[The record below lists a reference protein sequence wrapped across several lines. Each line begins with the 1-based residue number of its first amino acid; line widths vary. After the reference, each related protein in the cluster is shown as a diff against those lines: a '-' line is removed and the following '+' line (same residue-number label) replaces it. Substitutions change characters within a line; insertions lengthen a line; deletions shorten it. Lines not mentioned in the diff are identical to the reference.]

1 MQYYEL
7 HDYQVPRQ
15 INCEKLVCVMNRE
28 LAKADVISKSS
39 SLSNSSE
46 TTSLKLK
53 FKLNPKDLSSSTS
66 QLVSNET
73 KSKGK
78 KKPKEILD
86 MSGNEIEG
94 IRVEFEEAERPP
106 QQPPIR
112 IVMKIPKTFS
122 DTAAQLTQKIE
133 LPKNSVESNLE
144 YESEHEAAGNED
156 DKLLNEIKNSY
167 QDNDFFYPSITSFGT
182 TARTSKKLQK
192 SAGEVQSSSV
202 DEPAEKQVR
211 KRKLKP
217 HAVEYLQAKNAQS
230 DQVKPEAHDSLE
242 ELIDK
247 NMGTASSTA
256 DDNDL
261 DYSAAEDDDD
271 DCDYEQEFKMKC
283 EQNLKISKKLK
294 KNSVKQQKKL
304 QSQEANETGKSGEA
318 AAKAAKR
325 SNKKG
330 YATTKQRLGK
340 LLKLNRLI
348 NI

>member
-1 MQYYEL
+1 MASL
-7 HDYQVPRQ
+7 
-15 INCEKLVCVMNRE
+15 
-28 LAKADVISKSS
+28 LAKCVYFWQVISKSS

-78 KKPKEILD
+78 KKPKEILN

-106 QQPPIR
+106 EQPPIR

-167 QDNDFFYPSITSFGT
+167 QDNDFC
-182 TARTSKKLQK
+182 
-192 SAGEVQSSSV
+192 
-202 DEPAEKQVR
+202 KQ
-211 KRKLKP
+211 
-217 HAVEYLQAKNAQS
+217 
-230 DQVKPEAHDSLE
+230 
-242 ELIDK
+242 
-247 NMGTASSTA
+247 
-256 DDNDL
+256 
-261 DYSAAEDDDD
+261 
-271 DCDYEQEFKMKC
+271 
-283 EQNLKISKKLK
+283 
-294 KNSVKQQKKL
+294 
-304 QSQEANETGKSGEA
+304 
-318 AAKAAKR
+318 
-325 SNKKG
+325 
-330 YATTKQRLGK
+330 
-340 LLKLNRLI
+340 
-348 NI
+348 